1 MSFQILKNYILKKMK
16 MQHIYQPLM
25 LKSII
30 ENNGKASSKLIAKNF
45 LSYDPWALKYYE
57 DIVKIMPGNVLAKNL
72 DMIVK
77 DKNNY
82 SIKNFSKLSNIERE
96 EIKNLCDKKIRD
108 HINSRGNKIWEHRSK
123 ASGYISGS
131 IRWQVLERAKSRCEA
146 CGISNNDKA
155 IEVDH
160 IIPKSLGG
168 KDDLSN
174 FQALCYSCN
183 SMKKN
188 KSKTNFKTIKNSY
201 NKREKNC
208 LFCNI
213 KQKDKYIENEL
224 AYATFD
230 SYPVS
235 KYHCLIIPK
244 RHVKDYFGLYQAE
257 INACNSLISEMRK
270 LILNKDNE
278 VLGFNIGMN
287 AGKIAGQTIM
297 HCHIHLIPRR
307 KGDVKKP
314 QGGVRGVIP
323 NKQHYIRKP

>member
-1 MSFQILKNYILKKMK
+1 
-16 MQHIYQPLM
+16 
-25 LKSII
+25 
-30 ENNGKASSKLIAKNF
+30 
-45 LSYDPWALKYYE
+45 
-57 DIVKIMPGNVLAKNL
+57 
-72 DMIVK
+72 MI
-77 DKNNY
+77 NY

-160 IIPKSLGG
+160 IIPRSLGG

-323 NKQHYIRKP
+323 NKQHYIRKS